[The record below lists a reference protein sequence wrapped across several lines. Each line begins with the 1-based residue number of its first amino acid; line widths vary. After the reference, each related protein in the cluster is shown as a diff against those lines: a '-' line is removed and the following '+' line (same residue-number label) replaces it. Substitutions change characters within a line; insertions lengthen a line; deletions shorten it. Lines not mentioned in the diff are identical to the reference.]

1 MPIIKSAKKRV
12 RVARKAAI
20 RNTKVKRT
28 LKVAIK
34 NLGAKPSAD
43 THSKAQ
49 SSVDIALKK
58 KLISKSKAARL
69 KKRAAAVS
77 KQAKVKLTP
86 AKSTLKK
93 PATKPASPKKKPAAK
108 PKKA

>member
-20 RNTKVKRT
+20 RNTKVKRG

-34 NLGAKPSAD
+34 NLGAKPSAE

-49 SSVDIALKK
+49 SRVDIALKK
-58 KLISKSKAARL
+58 KLISKRKAARL
-69 KKRAAAVS
+69 KQRAAAVS
-77 KQAKVKLTP
+77 KQANVKLSP
-86 AKSTLKK
+86 AKTAAKK
-93 PATKPASPKKKPAAK
+93 AAPKTAAPKKKPAAK
-108 PKKA
+108 TKKA

>member
-20 RNTKVKRT
+20 RNTKVKRG

-34 NLGAKPSAD
+34 NLGAKPSAE

-49 SSVDIALKK
+49 SRVDIALKK
-58 KLISKSKAARL
+58 KLISKHKAARL

-77 KQAKVKLTP
+77 KQANVKLTP
-86 AKSTLKK
+86 AKTVKK
-93 PATKPASPKKKPAAK
+93 TASKAVATKKKPASKA
-108 PKKA
+108 KKA